1 MSQPM
6 PDERATSIPEME
18 AWVRN
23 FVVES
28 FLSAVEAETFRNDD
42 DLLMILDSL
51 QVLRI
56 VVALE
61 PAYGVK
67 VGNDELTAENLGS
80 VERIAAFV
88 ARSAGGPSTAHAATE
103 K

>member
-1 MSQPM
+1 MSQSLPG
-6 PDERATSIPEME
+6 ERAASIPEIE

-28 FLSAVEAETFRNDD
+28 FLSPAEAETFRNDD

-61 PAYGVK
+61 PAFGVK
-67 VGNDELTAENLGS
+67 VGNDELTADNLGS
-80 VERIAAFV
+80 VERIAAYV
-88 ARSAGGPSTAHAATE
+88 ARHAGDPSKAASQ
-103 K
+103 

>member
-1 MSQPM
+1 MSQPL
-6 PDERATSIPEME
+6 PLERATSVPEME

-28 FLSAVEAETFRNDD
+28 FLSPAEAATFRNDD

-61 PAYGVK
+61 PAFGVK
-67 VGNDELTAENLGS
+67 VGNDELTADNLGS
-80 VERIAAFV
+80 VARIAAFV
-88 ARSAGGPSTAHAATE
+88 ARYEGGNSANAASQ
-103 K
+103 